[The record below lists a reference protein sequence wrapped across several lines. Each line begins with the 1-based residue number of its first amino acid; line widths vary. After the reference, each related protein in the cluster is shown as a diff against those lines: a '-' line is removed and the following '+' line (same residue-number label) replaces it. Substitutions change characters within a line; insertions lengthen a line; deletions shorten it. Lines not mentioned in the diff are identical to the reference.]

1 MKNQQEK
8 QRMEKEI
15 IDRLNRATEEQVWL
29 LLLFLI
35 RMQEE

>member
-15 IDRLNRATEEQVWL
+15 IDRMNRATEEQVRL
-29 LLLFLI
+29 LLLFLV
-35 RMQEE
+35 RMQGE

>member
-15 IDRLNRATEEQVWL
+15 IDRMNRATEEQVWL

>member
-15 IDRLNRATEEQVWL
+15 FDRLNRATEEQVWL